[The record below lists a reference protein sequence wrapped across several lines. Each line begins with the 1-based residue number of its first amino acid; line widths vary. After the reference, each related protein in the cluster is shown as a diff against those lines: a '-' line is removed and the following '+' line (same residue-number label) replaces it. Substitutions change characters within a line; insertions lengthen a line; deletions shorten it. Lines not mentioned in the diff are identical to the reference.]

1 MDKKKFTLRLIEN
14 NDLGLLCEDG
24 ESIIGLEPLEKDTG
38 VYIINRLN
46 SMDDENHQLSKLNK
60 ILEGFLLS
68 EGYSFTDII
77 KFLHRRIK
85 E

>member
-1 MDKKKFTLRLIEN
+1 MDKKKFTLRLLEN
-14 NDLGLLCEDG
+14 NELGLLCEDG
-24 ESIIGLEPLEKDTG
+24 ESIIGLKTKKKDTG

-46 SMDDENHQLSKLNK
+46 SMDHQLSKLNK
-60 ILEGFLLS
+60 ILEGFLMD